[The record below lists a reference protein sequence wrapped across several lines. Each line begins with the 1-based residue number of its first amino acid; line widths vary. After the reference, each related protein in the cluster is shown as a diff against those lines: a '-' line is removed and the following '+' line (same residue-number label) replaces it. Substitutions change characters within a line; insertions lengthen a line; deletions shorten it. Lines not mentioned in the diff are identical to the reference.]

1 MSDSGIFPARRTRS
15 QLVLQDDIRQRSPM
29 KHARTTIITQTNMA
43 STSMPSSDG
52 TDELLLSPRKLDR
65 QAGGSKRSVSPELED
80 EYLHAF
86 DSLSDGREL
95 KRVKREIEQKSGDE
109 MAVDNGL
116 SRHIMQRLAAGHAR
130 NNSEYTLAA
139 RQFTRKRSATTSNKP
154 SSTVSASPPP
164 SVYSP
169 TASPTKGRA
178 QSVPLFLLT
187 NDMPRIDF
195 KNLPP
200 TPSRSRSPCSP
211 VRQKLRIASGSFPNS
226 SSLPTIHD
234 EPLEGVVIPESPSS
248 VPEEN
253 ELPRILE
260 PTEAKSIFEE
270 IIRPLMAST
279 CLRTVGF
286 PDAPATPMTQSL
298 NKLIPMSP
306 LTPIFETPC
315 FPRNASDVETE
326 ERYDKDTRWG
336 GDLHK
341 EVTASNGPSTS
352 RIPRPMAPPTNI
364 PSIAATSSDKHA
376 PVASAVTK
384 KSPKKNA
391 FDILM
396 KKSFQAKEKVEGKTR
411 LLKGITAL
419 KGTSLKSKS
428 IGSFAKQRLPV
439 FAVPQK
445 MEKAAESVD
454 KPKMKMKEK
463 MRPREKPKAH
473 KGPLFIPMPDD
484 DDDEDNEATFTDNRM
499 DSNLEST
506 TSKPFVQKVSEQL
519 EETKIPMQVD
529 ERETA
534 MEDDPKM
541 SNVLEKEDILPASVH
556 YEVTGSFPS
565 ITNAVPLPLDGS
577 SPATKSLNNE
587 ESKPDDASKVKQ
599 ISSPK
604 PGSGK
609 SSLGKKRQ
617 PASIAPV
624 GRVTRSSSKQQDLNI
639 GSSKPGMI
647 ISRGFHELS

>member
-1 MSDSGIFPARRTRS
+1 MCSMSDSGIFPERRTRS
-15 QLVLQDDIRQRSPM
+15 QLVLLDDIQQRSPM
-29 KHARTTIITQTNMA
+29 KHATIMTQTNMP

-52 TDELLLSPRKLDR
+52 TDELLLSPRKPDSKGR
-65 QAGGSKRSVSPELED
+65 KAGGSKRSVSPESED
-80 EYLHAF
+80 EYLHASG
-86 DSLSDGREL
+86 SLSDGREL
-95 KRVKREIEQKSGDE
+95 KRVKRGDE

-116 SRHIMQRLAAGHAR
+116 SRHRMQRLTARHAR
-130 NNSEYTLAA
+130 DNSEYTLAA
-139 RQFTRKRSATTSNKP
+139 RQFTRKRSATTSKKP
-154 SSTVSASPPP
+154 SSTVSASPQP

-169 TASPTKGRA
+169 TASPTKARA
-178 QSVPLFLLT
+178 QSVPLFPLT

-200 TPSRSRSPCSP
+200 TPSRSRSPRSP

-253 ELPRILE
+253 ELPCILE
-260 PTEAKSIFEE
+260 PPEAKSVFEQ
-270 IIRPLMAST
+270 IGRPLMAST

-315 FPRNASDVETE
+315 FPRNTSDIEAE
-326 ERYDKDTRWG
+326 ERHDMDMRRG

-341 EVTASNGPSTS
+341 GVTASNSPSSS

-364 PSIAATSSDKHA
+364 PSKAATSSNKHA
-376 PVASAVTK
+376 PVVSAVAK
-384 KSPKKNA
+384 KDTKKNA

-396 KKSFQAKEKVEGKTR
+396 KKSFQAKEKLEGKPR
-411 LLKGITAL
+411 LLKGITAF

-428 IGSFAKQRLPV
+428 IGLFSKQQLPV

-445 MEKAAESVD
+445 MERAAESAD

-484 DDDEDNEATFTDNRM
+484 DDDDEDDEAILPIFTDNRI
-499 DSNLEST
+499 DSYLEST
-506 TSKPFVQKVSEQL
+506 TSKPFVQKVSEHL
-519 EETKIPMQVD
+519 EETMQVD
-529 ERETA
+529 EGETA

-541 SNVLEKEDILPASVH
+541 SNMLEKEDLLPQSVH
-556 YEVTGSFPS
+556 YEVVDSFPS
-565 ITNAVPLPLDGS
+565 STNVVPLPLDGS
-577 SPATKSLNNE
+577 PPAAKSLDNVNE
-587 ESKPDDASKVKQ
+587 ESKPDEASKVKQ
-599 ISSPK
+599 QK

-609 SSLGKKRQ
+609 PSLGKKRQ

-639 GSSKPGMI
+639 RSSKPGMVL
-647 ISRGFHELS
+647 SRGLHELS